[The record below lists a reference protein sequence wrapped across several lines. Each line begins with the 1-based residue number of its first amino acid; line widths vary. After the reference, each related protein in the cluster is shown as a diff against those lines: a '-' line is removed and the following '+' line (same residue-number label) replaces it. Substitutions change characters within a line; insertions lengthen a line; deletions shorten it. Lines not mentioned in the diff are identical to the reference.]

1 MKQNDDFVPVTRV
14 YIIAEQ
20 VKQADIMISVK
31 STMPLWKW
39 ILLILFGSAFFLFL
53 SQTVPVVGSFSNN
66 IWIKALLLLL
76 GAIAVLG
83 LYAVW
88 VKVFERRKVSELRLQ
103 GAFPD
108 LLTGLLIGGLFTSCV
123 VGVLALMGVYRVDAV
138 NIDWVGLLLS
148 FAAFSIVAVCEEVL
162 FRGILFRMIDE
173 KYGALLAFIISSLT
187 FGAVHLMTVDFWT
200 AMAISAEAGFMLA
213 AAYKFRNNLW
223 IPIGIHW
230 AWNFTLGPIFG
241 VGVSG
246 ISEDAY
252 AIIPEISGSY
262 ILTGGNNGFEGSIV
276 TVLIGVTVGIL
287 MLVKRKR

>member
-1 MKQNDDFVPVTRV
+1 MGPFKKKYSSPEELTRLL
-14 YIIAEQ
+14 
-20 VKQADIMISVK
+20 K
-31 STMPLWKW
+31 S
-39 ILLILFGSAFFLFL
+39 
-53 SQTVPVVGSFSNN
+53 
-66 IWIKALLLLL
+66 
-76 GAIAVLG
+76 
-83 LYAVW
+83 
-88 VKVFERRKVSELRLQ
+88 R
-103 GAFPD
+103 
-108 LLTGLLIGGLFTSCV
+108 GLLITDSGRAEAYLRNIGYYRLSAYMLPFISIPKTDHQFKPGTTFDNVLDLYRFDKKLRVLLFIASV
-123 VGVLALMGVYRVDAV
+123 VGVLALMGVYRINSV
-138 NIDWVGLLLS
+138 NVNWIGLLLS
-148 FAAFSIVAVCEEVL
+148 FAAYSIVAVTEEVL

-173 KYGALLAFIISSLT
+173 RYGALLAFIISSLT

-276 TVLIGVTVGIL
+276 TVLIGVAVGIVL
-287 MLVKRKR
+287 YIYKRK

>member
-1 MKQNDDFVPVTRV
+1 
-14 YIIAEQ
+14 
-20 VKQADIMISVK
+20 
-31 STMPLWKW
+31 MPLWKW
-39 ILLILFGSAFFLFL
+39 ILLIVFGSVLFLFL

-76 GAIAVLG
+76 GATAVLG

-88 VKVFERRKVSELRLQ
+88 VTVFERRKVSELRLQ
-103 GAFPD
+103 RVFPD
-108 LLTGLLIGGLFTSCV
+108 LMTGLLIGTLFISCV
-123 VGVLALMGVYRVDAV
+123 VAVLALMGVYRVDSV

-173 KYGALLAFIISSLT
+173 RYGALLAFIISSLT

-200 AMAISAEAGFMLA
+200 AIAISAEAGFMLA

-246 ISEDAY
+246 ISEDAC
-252 AIIPEISGSY
+252 ALIPEISGPY
-262 ILTGGNNGFEGSIV
+262 ILTGGDNGFEGSIV
-276 TVLIGVTVGIL
+276 TLVLGIATGVLLLWWIY
-287 MLVKRKR
+287 RKQSLIYQKEDPRSSRG

>member
-1 MKQNDDFVPVTRV
+1 MS
-14 YIIAEQ
+14 
-20 VKQADIMISVK
+20 SVK

-39 ILLILFGSAFFLFL
+39 ILLIVFGSALFLFL
-53 SQTVPVVGSFSNN
+53 SQTVPIVGSFSNN
-66 IWIKALLLLL
+66 IWLKALLLLL
-76 GAIAVLG
+76 GATAVLG

-88 VKVFERRKVSELRLQ
+88 VKVFERRKVSELNLRRAL
-103 GAFPD
+103 PD
-108 LLTGLLIGGLFTSCV
+108 MLTGLLIGSLFIASV
-123 VGVLALMGVYRVDAV
+123 VGVLALMGVYRINSV
-138 NIDWVGLLLS
+138 NVNWIGLLLS
-148 FAAFSIVAVCEEVL
+148 FAAYSIVAVTEEAL

-173 KYGALLAFIISSLT
+173 RYGVLQAFIISSLT

-230 AWNFTLGPIFG
+230 AWNFTLGPVFG

-246 ISEDAY
+246 ISEEAY
-252 AIIPEISGSY
+252 AIIPEISGPY

-276 TVLIGVTVGIL
+276 TVIIGVAVGIVL
-287 MLVKRKR
+287 YIYKRK